1 MSFINALIEGL
12 VVVLVIISVIFIL
25 GLLIYKKIKQSSS
38 KEEKMTKSVREV
50 VIDCEDIQE
59 DQVKFALSSSSSDS
73 SYFDFLSK
81 LADLAEDPQIE
92 RVYIDLDKLDLS
104 SAQIEEVRPIF
115 EEMGKNKEV
124 IAYGAVFDK
133 RTYLMALL
141 ASKIYLLDTN
151 NAGLF
156 FRGYQFQELYLSDF
170 LKKLG
175 VRVNV
180 LSIGDYKDAGESLK
194 QNQMSDFKRQS
205 LQKLGD
211 QSLSYFLNFVKA
223 KRNVDIEK
231 ELLEGEFILSN
242 RQQALDKG
250 LIDGYISYADLVSN
264 DDTKKVSFETY
275 EPMNKQKDG
284 PVLDTLKKYRKGKN
298 SQSELAVI
306 CLSGEIQ
313 SRESKGSYISYA
325 NVKKKVDQI
334 KEMDQ
339 LSGIILRIDSP
350 GGSALEA
357 EKIYQ
362 MLSHLDLPIYVSMAN
377 YCASGG
383 YYIACAGDRLF
394 ADKITLTG
402 SIGVVGLIPEF
413 SGTLE
418 KLSIHPES
426 VSKGQGVDFFDFT
439 SPVSNWSKD
448 RLINHMM
455 EVYQEFKERVSKAR
469 KLSEDE
475 VEALAGGRVY
485 LGEEAQ
491 TKGLVYEIGSLNEC
505 IEALSQKLGLD
516 DPKITYIQEKIDSQ
530 ELLKQMKLS
539 MPKASLE
546 ATIQEYL
553 PLDMDI
559 QLYEAVRRKDL

>member
-231 ELLEGEFILSN
+231 ELLEG
-242 RQQALDKG
+242 
-250 LIDGYISYADLVSN
+250 
-264 DDTKKVSFETY
+264 
-275 EPMNKQKDG
+275 
-284 PVLDTLKKYRKGKN
+284 
-298 SQSELAVI
+298 
-306 CLSGEIQ
+306 
-313 SRESKGSYISYA
+313 
-325 NVKKKVDQI
+325 
-334 KEMDQ
+334 
-339 LSGIILRIDSP
+339 
-350 GGSALEA
+350 
-357 EKIYQ
+357 
-362 MLSHLDLPIYVSMAN
+362 
-377 YCASGG
+377 
-383 YYIACAGDRLF
+383 
-394 ADKITLTG
+394 
-402 SIGVVGLIPEF
+402 
-413 SGTLE
+413 
-418 KLSIHPES
+418 
-426 VSKGQGVDFFDFT
+426 
-439 SPVSNWSKD
+439 
-448 RLINHMM
+448 
-455 EVYQEFKERVSKAR
+455 
-469 KLSEDE
+469 
-475 VEALAGGRVY
+475 
-485 LGEEAQ
+485 
-491 TKGLVYEIGSLNEC
+491 
-505 IEALSQKLGLD
+505 
-516 DPKITYIQEKIDSQ
+516 
-530 ELLKQMKLS
+530 
-539 MPKASLE
+539 
-546 ATIQEYL
+546 
-553 PLDMDI
+553 
-559 QLYEAVRRKDL
+559 